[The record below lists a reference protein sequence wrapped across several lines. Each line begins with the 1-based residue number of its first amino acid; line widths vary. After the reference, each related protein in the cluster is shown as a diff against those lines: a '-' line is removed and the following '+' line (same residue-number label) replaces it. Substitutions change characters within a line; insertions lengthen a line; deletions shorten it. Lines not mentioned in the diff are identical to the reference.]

1 MKHLHLLF
9 IAISL
14 ISFLGRVAVMQFRPE
29 MMKLKWVN
37 ITPHAINTV
46 VILTGVSLVLQGHW
60 LEGEFGW
67 IVAKI
72 LALFGYVGLGMMT
85 IKCAD
90 EKRWYA
96 FGGALLLFMYIV
108 KVAVTKSI
116 F

>member
-9 IAISL
+9 IALSL
-14 ISFLGRVAVMQFRPE
+14 LSFLGRVALMQFRPE

-37 ITPHAINTV
+37 IAPHAINGV
-46 VILTGVSLVLQGHW
+46 VILTGVSLVFQGHW
-60 LEGEFGW
+60 LEGDFGW

-72 LALFGYVGLGMMT
+72 VALLGYVGLGVMT
-85 IKCAD
+85 LKCAD
-90 EKRWYA
+90 KKRWYA
-96 FGGALLLFMYIV
+96 FGGALLLFVYIA